1 MMGGWGYGPGMGGYY
16 AAGGNG
22 YWWAGI
28 LGMAM
33 QLIFWV
39 AIIAFGV
46 YLFRR
51 YGSRVG
57 VNTSRN
63 GSSALD
69 ILRERYARG
78 EIERD
83 EYERRKDDLL
93 K

>member
-1 MMGGWGYGPGMGGYY
+1 MMGGWGYGTGIGGYY
-16 AAGGNG
+16 ATGGNG
-22 YWWAGI
+22 YWWGGI

-33 QLIFWV
+33 QLILWV
-39 AIIAFGV
+39 AIIALGV

-63 GSSALD
+63 GSALD

-78 EIERD
+78 EID
-83 EYERRKDDLL
+83 KGEYERRKDDLM
-93 K
+93 

>member
-16 AAGGNG
+16 AAGGNNF
-22 YWWAGI
+22 WWGGI

-39 AIIAFGV
+39 AIIALGV

-57 VNTSRN
+57 VNAPRN
-63 GSSALD
+63 GSALD

-78 EIERD
+78 EIEKD
-83 EYERRKDDLL
+83 EYDRRKDDLL